1 MLRNRR
7 EFLIQNREYLI
18 RVRYDRYMISNLPGF
33 MARSPIKTASENDVT
48 QLEDESRDFD
58 DDTLRGETKWKKKTV
73 LRFLSLPLRCISFL
87 SR

>member
-1 MLRNRR
+1 
-7 EFLIQNREYLI
+7 
-18 RVRYDRYMISNLPGF
+18 
-33 MARSPIKTASENDVT
+33 MARSPIKAASENDVT

-58 DDTLRGETKWKKKTV
+58 DNTLSGETKWKKKTV